1 MPLPAIIDV
10 AHEYL
15 FADADKMA
23 AAGLPEATIRHI
35 IRLRDI
41 YNYWL
46 NLPSKR
52 DRDIVAELRSRY
64 GIGDT
69 VAREDLRLIKNLLG
83 EFQKV
88 SKDYMRYRVTMM
100 LNRAYEKAD
109 AANNPRGMVA
119 AAKVLKEVHQLDK
132 DDPRADILDKVVPI
146 VLNFTDDP
154 TVIGIQRM
162 PDFRARIKAAK
173 EKYWLEQTE
182 DIEFEEID
190 ANLDDIFNPLHLNN
204 GNTQSASLPQ

>member
-1 MPLPAIIDV
+1 MPLPAIIDI

-15 FADADKMA
+15 FADSDKME
-23 AAGLPEATIRHI
+23 AAGVPAASIRHI

-41 YNYWL
+41 YTYWL
-46 NLPSKR
+46 NFPSKR

-88 SKDYMRYRVTMM
+88 SKDYMRYRVTQM

-109 AANNPRGMVA
+109 QANNTRDMVA
-119 AAKVLKEVHQLDK
+119 AAKALKEVHQLDK

-146 VLNFTDDP
+146 VLDFTDDP
-154 TVIGIQRM
+154 TVIGIARM
-162 PDFRARIKAAK
+162 PDFRARIKKVK
-173 EKYWLEQTE
+173 EHYWLEQTE
-182 DIEFEEID
+182 DVDFEEID
-190 ANLDDIFNPLHLNN
+190 ARLDDIFNPHHLN
-204 GNTQSASLPQ
+204 GNKQTEGLSQ

>member
-1 MPLPAIIDV
+1 MPLPAILEV
-10 AHEYL
+10 AHDYF
-15 FADADKMA
+15 FADSDKMIS
-23 AAGLPEATIRHI
+23 AGLPEATIRHLV
-35 IRLRDI
+35 RLRDI

-46 NLPSKR
+46 SFPSKR
-52 DRDIVAELRSRY
+52 DRDIVGELKSRY

-69 VAREDLRLIKNLLG
+69 VAREDLRVIKNLLG
-83 EFQKV
+83 DFQKV

-109 AANNPRGMVA
+109 AANNTRDMVA
-119 AAKVLKEVHQLDK
+119 AAKALKEVHQLDK

-162 PDFRARIKAAK
+162 PDFRNRIKEVK
-173 EKYWLEQTE
+173 NKYWMEQTE
-182 DIEFEEID
+182 DVEFEDID
-190 ANLDDIFNPLHLNN
+190 AKLDDIFNPHHLN
-204 GNTQSASLPQ
+204 GNSQSTGLPK

>member
-1 MPLPAIIDV
+1 MV
-10 AHEYL
+10 
-15 FADADKMA
+15 

-35 IRLRDI
+35 VRLRDI

-46 NLPSKR
+46 SYPSKR
-52 DRDIVAELRSRY
+52 DRDIVGELKSRY

-83 EFQKV
+83 DFQKV

-109 AANNPRGMVA
+109 AANNTRDMVA
-119 AAKVLKEVHQLDK
+119 AAKALKEVHQLDK

-162 PDFRARIKAAK
+162 PDFRNRIKEVK
-173 EKYWLEQTE
+173 NKYWMEQTE
-182 DIEFEEID
+182 DVEFEEID
-190 ANLDDIFNPLHLNN
+190 AKLDDIFNPHHLN
-204 GNTQSASLPQ
+204 GNSQSTGLPQ

>member
-10 AHEYL
+10 AHDYL
-15 FADADKMA
+15 FADVSKMS

-35 IRLRDI
+35 VRLRDI

-46 NLPSKR
+46 SFPSKR

-109 AANNPRGMVA
+109 AANNTRDMVA
-119 AAKVLKEVHQLDK
+119 AAKALKEVHQLDK

-162 PDFRARIKAAK
+162 PDFRNRIKEVK
-173 EKYWLEQTE
+173 NKYWLEQTE
-182 DIEFEEID
+182 DVEFEEID
-190 ANLDDIFNPLHLNN
+190 AKLDDIFNPHHLN
-204 GNTQSASLPQ
+204 GNSQSAGLPE

>member
-1 MPLPAIIDV
+1 MPLPAIIDI

-15 FADADKMA
+15 FADSDKMV
-23 AAGLPEATIRHI
+23 AAGLPAATIRHI
-35 IRLRDI
+35 VRLRDI
-41 YNYWL
+41 YSYWL
-46 NLPSKR
+46 SFPSKR
-52 DRDIVAELRSRY
+52 DRDIVGELRSRY

-109 AANNPRGMVA
+109 AANNTRDMVA
-119 AAKVLKEVHQLDK
+119 AAKALKEVHQLDK
-132 DDPRADILDKVVPI
+132 DDPRADILDKVMPI
-146 VLNFTDDP
+146 ALNFTDDP

-162 PDFRARIKAAK
+162 PDFRNRIKEVK
-173 EKYWLEQTE
+173 NKYWLEQTE
-182 DIEFEEID
+182 DVEFEEID
-190 ANLDDIFNPLHLNN
+190 AKLDDIFNPHHLN
-204 GNTQSASLPQ
+204 GNSQSAGLPK

>member
-15 FADADKMA
+15 FADSDKMV

-35 IRLRDI
+35 VRLRDI

-46 NLPSKR
+46 SYPSKR
-52 DRDIVAELRSRY
+52 DRDIVGELKSRY

-83 EFQKV
+83 DFQKV

-109 AANNPRGMVA
+109 AANNTRDMVA
-119 AAKVLKEVHQLDK
+119 AAKALKEVHQLDK

-162 PDFRARIKAAK
+162 PDFRNRIKEVK
-173 EKYWLEQTE
+173 NKYWMEQTE
-182 DIEFEEID
+182 DVEFEEID
-190 ANLDDIFNPLHLNN
+190 AKLDDIFNPHHLN
-204 GNTQSASLPQ
+204 GNSQSTGLSQ

>member
-1 MPLPAIIDV
+1 MPLPAIIDI

-15 FADADKMA
+15 FADSDKMV
-23 AAGLPEATIRHI
+23 AAGLPAATIRHI
-35 IRLRDI
+35 VRLRDI
-41 YNYWL
+41 YSYWL
-46 NLPSKR
+46 SFPSKR
-52 DRDIVAELRSRY
+52 DRDIVGELRSRY

-109 AANNPRGMVA
+109 AANNTRDMVA
-119 AAKVLKEVHQLDK
+119 AAKALKEVHQLDK
-132 DDPRADILDKVVPI
+132 DDPRAAILDKVVPI
-146 VLNFTDDP
+146 ALNFTDDP

-162 PDFRARIKAAK
+162 PDFRNRIKEVK
-173 EKYWLEQTE
+173 NKYWLEQTE
-182 DIEFEEID
+182 DVEFEEID
-190 ANLDDIFNPLHLNN
+190 AKLDDIFNPLHLN
-204 GNTQSASLPQ
+204 GNSQSAGLSE

>member
-1 MPLPAIIDV
+1 MALPSIIDV
-10 AHEYL
+10 AQEYL
-15 FADADKMA
+15 FADTDKMS
-23 AAGLPEATIRHI
+23 AAGLPETTIRHI
-35 IRLRDI
+35 VRLRDI
-41 YNYWL
+41 YSFWL
-46 NLPSKR
+46 SYPSKR

-109 AANNPRGMVA
+109 AANNTRDMVA
-119 AAKVLKEVHQLDK
+119 AAKALKEVHQLDK

-162 PDFRARIKAAK
+162 PDFRNRIKEVK
-173 EKYWLEQTE
+173 NKYWLEQTE
-182 DIEFEEID
+182 DVEFEEID
-190 ANLDDIFNPLHLNN
+190 AKLDDIFNPHHLN
-204 GNTQSASLPQ
+204 GNSQSAGLSE

>member
-1 MPLPAIIDV
+1 MALPSIIDV

-15 FADADKMA
+15 FADTDKMSA
-23 AAGLPEATIRHI
+23 SGLPEATIRHI
-35 IRLRDI
+35 VRLRDI
-41 YNYWL
+41 YSFWL
-46 NLPSKR
+46 SYPSKR

-109 AANNPRGMVA
+109 AANNTRDMVA
-119 AAKVLKEVHQLDK
+119 AAKALKEVHQLDK

-162 PDFRARIKAAK
+162 PDFRNRIKEVK
-173 EKYWLEQTE
+173 NKYWLEQTE
-182 DIEFEEID
+182 DVEFEEID
-190 ANLDDIFNPLHLNN
+190 ARLDDIFNPHHLN
-204 GNTQSASLPQ
+204 GNSQSAGLSE

>member
-15 FADADKMA
+15 FADSDKMV
-23 AAGLPEATIRHI
+23 AAGLPEATIHHI
-35 IRLRDI
+35 VRLRDI

-46 NLPSKR
+46 SYPSKR
-52 DRDIVAELRSRY
+52 DRDIVGELKSRY

-83 EFQKV
+83 DFQKV

-109 AANNPRGMVA
+109 AANNTRDMVA
-119 AAKVLKEVHQLDK
+119 AAKALKEVHQLDK

-162 PDFRARIKAAK
+162 PDFRNRIKEVK
-173 EKYWLEQTE
+173 NKYWMEQTE
-182 DIEFEEID
+182 DVEFEEID
-190 ANLDDIFNPLHLNN
+190 AKLDDIFNPHHLN
-204 GNTQSASLPQ
+204 GNSQSTGLSQ